1 MVGILVGKGA
11 ELGHLEGISVAEGLL
26 DELLDGR
33 SDGPWV
39 GAEVNGTPV
48 GRRDIRA
55 DG

>member
-1 MVGILVGKGA
+1 MDGFVVGILVGEG
-11 ELGHLEGISVAEGLL
+11 EGISVAEGLL

-33 SDGPWV
+33 SDGPCV